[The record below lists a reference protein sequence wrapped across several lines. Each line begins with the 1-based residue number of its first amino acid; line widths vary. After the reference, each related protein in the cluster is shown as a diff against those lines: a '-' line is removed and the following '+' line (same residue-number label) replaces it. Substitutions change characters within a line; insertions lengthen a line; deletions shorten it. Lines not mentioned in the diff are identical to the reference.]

1 MFRGSFL
8 SQKILVVFILLVL
21 SVSQFTCNAD
31 ESILFAISPN
41 KSQFTVDL
49 GIVQPKSVSKRT
61 LLVTGARSSES
72 DKLIISASCGCL
84 STTVGER
91 TTERV
96 LELHVVL
103 ASGSKD
109 GKSEQKIDIIRESD
123 SAVIGSLVF
132 TQEVRSKITLSSY
145 SVDVTDLLGGEVEL
159 AIVVPDVYKNE
170 DVAITEVTGEGDWLA
185 EAGVRLAAN
194 RQAILLSV
202 KEKIDAKETSSV
214 QQLHL
219 VWRNKDGIGKMDV
232 EVTLK
237 RKAPLHLLKNS
248 LWLLEDGE
256 SLNGKLWL
264 RGSAGFADDVRSM
277 DGKLKVGNSGSP
289 LDEATPVLFSR
300 VSESLWIGKVKLKRQ
315 FVEAQVGEDV
325 LKSSVEDC
333 RLEVIGFVFPVSL
346 NIGGISK

>member
-8 SQKILVVFILLVL
+8 TQKKLVVFVLLAL
-21 SVSQFTCNAD
+21 SISQTTVNAD
-31 ESILFAISPN
+31 ESILFEISPN
-41 KSQFTVDL
+41 KKQFNVDL
-49 GIVQPKSVSKRT
+49 GIVQPKSVLNRT

-72 DKLIISASCGCL
+72 DKLTISASCGCL
-84 STTVGER
+84 STTIGER

-96 LELHVVL
+96 LELHVSL

-132 TQEVRSKITLSSY
+132 TQEVRSKVTLSSY

-170 DVAITEVTGEGDWLA
+170 DVAITGVTGEGDWLA
-185 EAGVRLAAN
+185 DAGVKLVAN

-219 VWRNKDGIGKMDV
+219 DWRNKDGIGKMDV

-256 SLNGKLWL
+256 SLTGKLWL
-264 RGSAGFADDVRSM
+264 RGNAGFADDVRSL

-289 LDEATPVLFSR
+289 LEEAAPVLFSR

-315 FVEAQVGEDV
+315 FVEANAVEDV
-325 LKSSVEDC
+325 LKHTFKDSS
-333 RLEVIGFVFPVSL
+333 LEVSGLVFPVFL
-346 NIGGISK
+346 NVGGVSK

>member
-202 KEKIDAKETSSV
+202 KEKIDASLYAHETVHNPSYTVREDVYSRATGILSIATQEIYKICSRTHQCLPRCEADSQSV
-214 QQLHL
+214 RICVIDTQTL
-219 VWRNKDGIGKMDV
+219 VGSISGFV
-232 EVTLK
+232 YH
-237 RKAPLHLLKNS
+237 APAMGPHQDPS
-248 LWLLEDGE
+248 LYNCAYG
-256 SLNGKLWL
+256 
-264 RGSAGFADDVRSM
+264 
-277 DGKLKVGNSGSP
+277 GNSGGGGGSNGGGG
-289 LDEATPVLFSR
+289 SGGG
-300 VSESLWIGKVKLKRQ
+300 SGSG
-315 FVEAQVGEDV
+315 GNG
-325 LKSSVEDC
+325 SS
-333 RLEVIGFVFPVSL
+333 S
-346 NIGGISK
+346 GGNYP